1 MALNPFESR
10 AARQHRLAELS
21 RRQFMI
27 LMGGLAALGA
37 TLVSG
42 IEVVKFMF
50 PLAVNSQP
58 PQFKTTFPISALT
71 PANPV
76 IADYTHR
83 VVVILD
89 NAGVYAI
96 LDICTHLGCTPN
108 YATDVGVNLA
118 PGLSQQVDQRALT
131 YGVRG
136 DRGLQPG
143 ETPVKAQP
151 NGFICP
157 CHGSR
162 YFIDSTNFYGPAPR
176 PMDWVSITTTADGYF
191 FVDASK
197 LVAYRSPGQTT
208 PVSWRL
214 DPKTGKVHGEPV
226 GV

>member
-1 MALNPFESR
+1 MALNPFETR
-10 AARQHRLAELS
+10 TARQHRVVEMT
-21 RRQFMI
+21 RRQFML

-37 TLVSG
+37 SLIAG
-42 IEVVKFMF
+42 IEVIKYMF
-50 PLAVNSQP
+50 DLAPNEQP
-58 PQFKTTFPISALT
+58 QQFKTSFKVSALT

-76 IADYTHR
+76 IADYSHR
-83 VVVILD
+83 AIVILD
-89 NAGVYAI
+89 DAGVYCV

-108 YATDVGVNLA
+108 YVTDVGINLGA
-118 PGLSQQVDQRALT
+118 LRTGVDQRALQH
-131 YGVRG
+131 GARSPN
-136 DRGLQPG
+136 PG
-143 ETPVKAQP
+143 ADQVKATT

-191 FVDASK
+191 FVDESK

-208 PVSWRL
+208 TVQWRL
-214 DPKTGKVHGEPV
+214 DPKTGQNNGKTV